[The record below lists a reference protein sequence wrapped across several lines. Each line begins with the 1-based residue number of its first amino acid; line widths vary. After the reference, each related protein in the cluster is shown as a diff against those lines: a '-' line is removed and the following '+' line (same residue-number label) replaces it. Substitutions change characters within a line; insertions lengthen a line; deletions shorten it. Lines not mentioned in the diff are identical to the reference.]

1 MTARSR
7 RYGIVTLAV
16 GSFEAIAQLWRTA
29 EALGFDQ
36 AWVDDDLLVPDALEP
51 WTLLAALARETSRM
65 RIGTLVTQIPFRHP
79 TLLAAEAITVDRIA
93 GGRLEVGIGA
103 GDPNPRIP
111 IGAVGHDPWS
121 PQERAAR
128 FGEQVELLDR
138 LLRGERVDHA
148 GRFYRAQAVQLP
160 PPVQRPRPPLVI
172 AAQASSS
179 LRLAARFAD
188 GWNTLGGQSQSSSGL
203 PRLPLDAAVARTR
216 QAVQQLEGYCS
227 EIGRDPTTVRRS
239 VLALR
244 AEPVPLSS
252 LDAFDEF
259 VGRYAEVSIEEFIF
273 YWPPIA
279 NVLSG
284 EPISAAQQATF
295 EQIAGERVAK
305 RS

>member
-1 MTARSR
+1 MAARSH

-16 GSFEAIAQLWRTA
+16 GSFEPIAQLWRTA
-29 EALGFDQ
+29 EALGFDN
-36 AWVDDDLLVPDALEP
+36 AWVDDDLMAPDALEP

-79 TLLAAEAITVDRIA
+79 TLLAAEAITVDRIS

-103 GDPNPRIP
+103 GDTP
-111 IGAVGHDPWS
+111 IGAIGHDPWS
-121 PQERAAR
+121 QQERAER

-148 GRFYRAQAVQLP
+148 GRFYRAQAAQLP

-172 AAQASSS
+172 AAQAPSS

-188 GWNTLGGQSQSSSGL
+188 GWNTLGGQPQSSSGL
-203 PRLPLDAAVARTR
+203 ARLPLDEAVAHTR
-216 QAVQQLEGYCS
+216 DAVQQLERYCA
-227 EIGRDPTTVRRS
+227 EIGRDPATIRRS

-259 VGRYAEVSIEEFIF
+259 VGRYAAVGMEEFIF

-279 NVLSG
+279 NVFSR
-284 EPISAAQQATF
+284 EPISAPEQAAF
-295 EQIAGERVAK
+295 EQIATERIAK

>member
-1 MTARSR
+1 MAARR
-7 RYGIVTLAV
+7 HRYGIITIAV
-16 GSFEAIAQLWRTA
+16 GAFEPVAQLWRTA
-29 EALGFDQ
+29 EALGFDD
-36 AWVDDDLLVPDALEP
+36 AWVPDDLMGPFEFEP

-79 TLLAAEAITVDRIA
+79 TLLAKEAITVDRVS

-103 GDPNPRIP
+103 GDPGTP
-111 IGAVGHDPWS
+111 IDAIGHDPWS
-121 PQERAAR
+121 AHERAER

-172 AAQASSS
+172 AAQAPSS
-179 LRLAARFAD
+179 LRLAAQFAD

-203 PRLPLDAAVARTR
+203 PRLPLDEAVARTR
-216 QAVQQLEGYCS
+216 EAVQQLERYCS
-227 EIGRDPTTVRRS
+227 EVGRDPTTIRRS

-244 AEPVPLSS
+244 ADPVPLSS

-259 VGRYAEVSIEEFIF
+259 VGRYAAVGIEEFVF

-279 NVLSG
+279 NVRSG